1 MIALLGPIWKWL
13 ATHAAPWIA
22 AFMLGVMWQSL
33 QSEKA
38 LNNALEKADK
48 QTAKAITE
56 NANAT
61 VAAILA
67 SREAEETRLT
77 QYETLLETFRK
88 NRAPIGGC
96 EPSPAERERLRLK
109 IEAAN
114 RYAIGP
120 LPSGTSDTEGE

>member
-1 MIALLGPIWKWL
+1 MTALLPIWKWL

-22 AFMLGVMWQSL
+22 AFMLGVFWQNA

-38 LNNALEKADK
+38 LRKALEAQDK
-48 QTAKAITE
+48 QTAQAITD

-67 SREAEETRLT
+67 SRADEEARLT

-96 EPSPAERERLRLK
+96 IPLNSERERMRIK
-109 IEAAN
+109 TEAAN
-114 RYAIGP
+114 RYAIGN
-120 LPSGTSDTEGE
+120 LQGGTGNTESE